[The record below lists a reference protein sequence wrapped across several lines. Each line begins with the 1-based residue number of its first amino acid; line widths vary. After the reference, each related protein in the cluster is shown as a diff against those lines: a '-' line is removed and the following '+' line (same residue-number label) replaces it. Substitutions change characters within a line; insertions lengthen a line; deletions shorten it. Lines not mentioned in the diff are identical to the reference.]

1 MITAWFALIFIYYI
15 LASLVLAIAGPFLLL
30 KKKSR
35 AGLAQKLGVIPEPV
49 RTQVEQERKSRSG
62 SGSGCGI
69 WLHAV
74 SVGEFNA
81 ILPLVKRLNK
91 QMPDIP
97 LYISTT
103 TATGQALAKERA
115 GDFATVFYFPLDLPF
130 ASSSWLETLKPQ
142 MVAIAETEI
151 WPGFAHECKKRGI
164 KLVSVNGR
172 ISPNSFK
179 TYYRMRSFFS
189 RVFSCYTAFGVQ
201 TESEA
206 QRFKNVGGERTSV
219 AVLGNLKL
227 DGLIPAPAPDIV
239 AIREK
244 IGLTDDDFVLVAGS
258 THEGEESAILHV
270 FRILCEE
277 FERGNDKTVKIPRL
291 IIAPRH
297 PERFDRVAD
306 IIEEAGFTVKR
317 NSDNQRFDA
326 SETVDANTRPAPR
339 QVYLLDSLGQLAR
352 FYGLASVAFVGGT
365 LKNVGG
371 HNVAEPYA
379 YSVPVCCGPHIQK
392 TYDVAS
398 ALQSRQAI
406 SITADTEELVNAF
419 LDLYRNPDTAEL
431 LGKRGKAWIEENQ
444 GACGRTIDFIQG
456 VLDSSKSTFTT
467 SDESN
472 TSSGSSTTSGAA
484 HPTREYTNSGGKR

>member
-1 MITAWFALIFIYYI
+1 M
-15 LASLVLAIAGPFLLL
+15 LAIAGPLLLL

-35 AGLAQKLGVIPEPV
+35 AGLAQKLGVIPEPL
-49 RTQVEQERKSRSG
+49 RKQVEQERKSRSR
-62 SGSGCGI
+62 SGSKCGI

-81 ILPLVKRLNK
+81 ILPLVRRLNN

-130 ASSSWLETLKPQ
+130 ASSSWLDTLKPQ

-151 WPGFAHECKKRGI
+151 WPGFAYECKKRGI
-164 KLVSVNGR
+164 ELVAVNGR

-179 TYYRMRSFFS
+179 TYYLMRSFFV

-206 QRFKNVGGERTSV
+206 QRFKSIGGEHAPV
-219 AVLGNLKL
+219 EVLGNLKL

-239 AIREK
+239 ALKEK
-244 IGLTDDDFVLVAGS
+244 IGLTDADFVLVAGS
-258 THEGEESAILHV
+258 THEGEEAAILHV
-270 FRILCEE
+270 FRILCDEYE
-277 FERGNDKTVKIPRL
+277 GSKNRQVKIPRL

-297 PERFDRVAD
+297 PERFDRAAD

-317 NSDNQRFDA
+317 DSENQRFDA
-326 SETVDANTRPAPR
+326 SRTADVNTR

-352 FYGLASVAFVGGT
+352 FYGLASIAFVGGT
-365 LKNVGG
+365 IKNVGG

-379 YSVPVCCGPHIQK
+379 YSVPVCCGPHVQK

-398 ALQSRQAI
+398 ALQARQAI
-406 SITADTEELVNAF
+406 SIAADSDELASAF
-419 LDLYRNPDTAEL
+419 LELYRNPDTAEM

-444 GACGRTIDFIQG
+444 GACGRTIDFIQR
-456 VLDSSKSTFTT
+456 VLNESKSAFIT
-467 SDESN
+467 SDEAITPSE
-472 TSSGSSTTSGAA
+472 SSTAGGAP
-484 HPTREYTNSGGKR
+484 HLNKEYTNCGGKR